1 MCFMLC
7 IVQHVQVQPSPKPQT
22 TLFMQ
27 AQPTCHVQA
36 NGKKGAKE
44 WFSLSSVVVVTG
56 QFVKS

>member
-44 WFSLSSVVVVTG
+44 WFSLSSLVVVTG
-56 QFVKS
+56 